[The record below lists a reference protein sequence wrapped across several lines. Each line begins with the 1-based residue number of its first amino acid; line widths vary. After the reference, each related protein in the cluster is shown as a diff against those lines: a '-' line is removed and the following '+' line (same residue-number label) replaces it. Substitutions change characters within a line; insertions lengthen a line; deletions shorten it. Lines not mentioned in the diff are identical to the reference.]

1 MRTVHNVINTVTRKN
16 RCYLRSSEAE
26 TVTRAQTR
34 FFYVRYEMFQNSCKE
49 CPEPEVPLH
58 LSGKTIGRI
67 LDDGLAKQIYKAML
81 PSDIGSVSSKPTEQ
95 GQTDAQRR

>member
-1 MRTVHNVINTVTRKN
+1 MLSKVIWGRN
-16 RCYLRSSEAE
+16 RNPCPNP
-26 TVTRAQTR
+26 
-34 FFYVRYEMFQNSCKE
+34 FFDVVRYEMFQNFCKE
-49 CPEPEVPLH
+49 CPEPAVPLH

-81 PSDIGSVSSKPTEQ
+81 PPDIGSVSSKPTEQ